1 MPGEPA
7 LVAPPGPA
15 RFALSECEDPDVAT
29 RHLSG
34 EVRALSQRELGAG
47 LEALLR
53 ALTTFA
59 TLTEATL
66 EVGAVRTLP
75 PRVVSRRVLEVL
87 ARDLWAAGFP
97 VRFSPSWTPAPEAD
111 AYLGVEGDEG
121 LAEFVLS
128 HASWSAAP

>member
-1 MPGEPA
+1 
-7 LVAPPGPA
+7 VAPPGPA

-47 LEALLR
+47 LETLLR

-66 EVGAVRTLP
+66 EVGAVRNLP
-75 PRVVSRRVLEVL
+75 PRVAARRVLEAL
-87 ARDLWAAGFP
+87 ARDVREAGFP
-97 VRFSPSWTPAPEAD
+97 VRIAPSWTPAPEAD
-111 AYLGVEGDEG
+111 AYLGVGGDDG
-121 LAEFVLS
+121 LAEFVFS
-128 HASWSAAP
+128 HASWRAAP

>member
-1 MPGEPA
+1 M
-7 LVAPPGPA
+7 APPGPA
-15 RFALSECEDPDVAT
+15 RFTLSESEDPDAAT
-29 RHLSG
+29 RRLYG

-66 EVGAVRTLP
+66 EVGTVRNLP
-75 PRVVSRRVLEVL
+75 PRVASRRVLEVL

-97 VRFSPSWTPAPEAD
+97 VRFAPSWTPAPEAD
-111 AYLGVEGDEG
+111 AYLGVGGDEG

-128 HASWSAAP
+128 HGSWSAAP

>member
-1 MPGEPA
+1 
-7 LVAPPGPA
+7 VAPPGPA
-15 RFALSECEDPDVAT
+15 MFTLSESEGPDAAT
-29 RHLSG
+29 RHLRG

-66 EVGAVRTLP
+66 EVGAVRNLP
-75 PRVVSRRVLEVL
+75 PRVSSRRVLEAL
-87 ARDLWAAGFP
+87 ARDLWEAGFP
-97 VRFSPSWTPAPEAD
+97 VRFAPSWTPAPEAD
-111 AYLGVEGDEG
+111 AYLGVGGDDG
-121 LAEFVLS
+121 LAEFVFS